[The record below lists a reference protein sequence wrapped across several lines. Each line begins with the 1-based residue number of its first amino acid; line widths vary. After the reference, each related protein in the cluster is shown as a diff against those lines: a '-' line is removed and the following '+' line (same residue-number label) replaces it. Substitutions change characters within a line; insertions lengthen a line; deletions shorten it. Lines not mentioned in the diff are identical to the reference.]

1 VSDLSLPKTDYSKIA
16 DDYDKLRPTPGDL
29 WISKIIEHGEINDDS
44 VVLDVGC
51 GTGRFPLSIL
61 SSKKTLICSLEPS
74 INMLRKAAAK
84 DQSKQVSWVQGDG
97 QKLPF
102 RDNIFNC
109 IYMTMVIHHIE
120 NKQMAL
126 KEIHRTLKKGGNCV
140 IMTTSHYRIR
150 RHLLLYNF
158 PGLTAIDL
166 RRFPT
171 VPTLKKNM
179 IETGFKNVHY
189 HVVRT
194 HEKVKT
200 EEFLERVRNK
210 YISTLT
216 LLSQEKFERG
226 LIVFERRIREKCG
239 KYVTRPIGF
248 DFVVGKK

>member
-1 VSDLSLPKTDYSKIA
+1 VAHLSLPKTDYSKIA
-16 DDYDKLRPTPGDL
+16 DDYDKLRPPPADV
-29 WISKIIEHGEINDDS
+29 WISKIIEYGEINEDS

-51 GTGRFPLSIL
+51 GTGRFPLGIL

-74 INMLRKAAAK
+74 IKMLTKAAAK
-84 DQSKQVSWVQGDG
+84 DQSKRVSWVQGDG

-102 RDNIFNC
+102 RNNVFNC
-109 IYMTMVIHHIE
+109 IYMTMVIHHVE

-150 RHLLLYNF
+150 RHLLLCNF
-158 PGLTAIDL
+158 PGLAAIDL
-166 RRFPT
+166 RRFPP
-171 VPTLKKNM
+171 VPTLKKTM
-179 IETGFKNVHY
+179 IKTGFKNVHY

-194 HEKVKT
+194 HERIQT

-216 LLSQEKFERG
+216 LLSQDKFERG
-226 LIVFERRIREKCG
+226 LKVFERRIHEKCG
-239 KYVTRPIGF
+239 KYVTRPLGF